1 MSCGNEVNISPKL
14 KTYSFTT
21 NGQESLF
28 PMLRWLTALDGHFYV
43 PDINDCKIFRINKDF
58 EVINYID
65 LREQFGP
72 FEISQVG
79 IIDNQVIVWNR
90 LSSSFHILT
99 PDLKCIGQHILT
111 HLFDGISRIAFSDKS
126 MVGSTGKTVSK
137 FSLENDTIEYVESI
151 LHIDTYKPCHY
162 IEMNGYLLLISRNL
176 PSIEVYKDSMLIS
189 ILEYGNYI
197 PEVYTTIDNFKK
209 KLSNNGDVI
218 KSASYWLV
226 VDVITDG
233 DFLYL
238 LLVTKNS
245 PDDYTANTAISFFLE
260 EGVLRPNKI
269 YKLQDIKV
277 ISSIAVTEGLL
288 LAVGVERPTNSLLL
302 YKID

>member
-189 ILEYGNYI
+189 ILEY
-197 PEVYTTIDNFKK
+197 
-209 KLSNNGDVI
+209 DVI